1 MNPILC
7 EFLDI
12 QSELKTQTLYK
23 KQPVFAISEKEIY
36 RQVFSKV
43 CYTIFLIAAHLEIK
57 SSQNI
62 IRGSENQ
69 VCITH

>member
-23 KQPVFAISEKEIY
+23 KQQKNTSFCNFWKGD
-36 RQVFSKV
+36 
-43 CYTIFLIAAHLEIK
+43 L
-57 SSQNI
+57 
-62 IRGSENQ
+62 
-69 VCITH
+69 